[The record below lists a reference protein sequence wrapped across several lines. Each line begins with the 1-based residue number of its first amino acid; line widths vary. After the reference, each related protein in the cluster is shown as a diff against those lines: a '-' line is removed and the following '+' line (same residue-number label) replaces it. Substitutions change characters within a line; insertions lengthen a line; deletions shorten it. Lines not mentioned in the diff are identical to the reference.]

1 MEKTHNA
8 LSDEVRRLTEELE
21 SKNKE
26 LARKNRLADLGR
38 MAAHVAHE
46 VRNSLVPVTLYLSLL
61 KRRTHEDAESTGIL
75 DKLGAG
81 FTALEATV
89 HDLLHFTSD
98 HDPKRDSFPAADLLK
113 EIRDALAPQ
122 FAAQGIEANLDDRH
136 GLEIVADRGMLRR
149 AMLNLALNAV
159 DAMPHGGRLTL
170 AAENAAGSV
179 RLSVSDTGEGVGD
192 ESGRIFEPF
201 VTGKSGGTGLGLAI
215 VERIAE
221 VHGGTATVRNRP
233 EGGATFT
240 LNLPEASSKKA
251 LADKQPVA
259 PKLPDKQPVAPKL
272 AGEQPV
278 APILESPRVSS
289 KEAA

>member
-1 MEKTHNA
+1 MHWH
-8 LSDEVRRLTEELE
+8 R
-21 SKNKE
+21 
-26 LARKNRLADLGR
+26 
-38 MAAHVAHE
+38 
-46 VRNSLVPVTLYLSLL
+46 
-61 KRRTHEDAESTGIL
+61 
-75 DKLGAG
+75 
-81 FTALEATV
+81 
-89 HDLLHFTSD
+89 
-98 HDPKRDSFPAADLLK
+98 
-113 EIRDALAPQ
+113 Q

-240 LNLPEASSKKA
+240 LELPEAFSTKA

-259 PKLPDKQPVAPKL
+259 PKLADKQPVAPELADKQPVAPELADKQPVARELADKQPVAPELAGKQPVAPELAGKQPVAPKL
-272 AGEQPV
+272 E
-278 APILESPRVSS
+278 LPRVSS

>member
-1 MEKTHNA
+1 MNQPPRPPRPEPQPPVVDPATLSADSDLQTVLAAWHTATVQLEKTHNA

-38 MAAHVAHE
+38 MASHVAHE

-61 KRRTHEDAESTGIL
+61 RRRTQEDAESTGIL
-75 DKLGAG
+75 DKLEAG
-81 FTALEATV
+81 FTALDATV

-98 HDPKRDSFPAADLLK
+98 HDPKRAPFPAQTLLK
-113 EIRDALAPQ
+113 EVHDALAPQ
-122 FAAQGIEANLDDRH
+122 FAAQGIDAVVEECGAV
-136 GLEIVADRGMLRR
+136 EIVADRGMLRR

-159 DAMPHGGRLTL
+159 DAMPRGGRLTF
-170 AAENAAGSV
+170 AAETSRQSV
-179 RLSVSDTGEGVGD
+179 RLTVSDTGPGVGE
-192 ESGRIFEPF
+192 ESGPIFEPF

-221 VHGGTATVRNRP
+221 AHGGTAAVRNRP
-233 EGGATFT
+233 EGGAKFT
-240 LNLPEASSKKA
+240 LDLP
-251 LADKQPVA
+251 Q
-259 PKLPDKQPVAPKL
+259 
-272 AGEQPV
+272 
-278 APILESPRVSS
+278 VSS